1 MPADTAS
8 DHIEKMLVSGNI
20 ITPEELKHVQDYA
33 REHGVSLTQALIETE
48 MLTQDEVASLH
59 ADVCQVRSLKLE
71 DVEIDRESVRH
82 VPAAVAYRHK
92 LIPVRRSGNT
102 LVVAMA
108 NPLDQ
113 EARASLRNVTDFE
126 IVVFVARV
134 DAIEHALHIHYGEPP
149 QDLPGSS
156 DFGDVSFS
164 ENAPMISDER
174 FAHIGRSIP
183 LNRSYTFEGYVSD
196 AGCQYPLSLARTVV
210 SGQPEDRSCP
220 LLFWGPPGIGKT
232 HLLHAI
238 GNYLATREPL
248 SKFILTTCP
257 IFTENLFD
265 CIRRLKVNLF
275 RYFYRDAKYL
285 LLDDCEAILTTPW
298 AQSELADTI
307 VNIRGKG
314 GWVVLCSNQDL
325 TADPRL
331 TPRLRT
337 ILDSGQTAAFES
349 YSAEGRARVLEL
361 QIGRI
366 NIPTEALTR
375 LSNEFR
381 GDLKDLQELLRQF
394 AAISVLESRELT
406 EDVVEEMLSI
416 RGCGRGNPA

>member
-1 MPADTAS
+1 MAVDTAS
-8 DHIEKMLVSGNI
+8 GNIERMLVSGSI
-20 ITPEELKHVQDYA
+20 VTPEELKGAQDYA
-33 REHGVSLTQALIETE
+33 REHGVPLVQALIDTET
-48 MLTQDEVASLH
+48 LTQDEVAFLH
-59 ADVCQVRSLKLE
+59 ADASQVRSLKLE

-82 VPAAVAYRHK
+82 VPAAAAYRHK
-92 LIPVRRSGNT
+92 MIPVRRSGNT

-108 NPLDQ
+108 NPSDQ
-113 EARASLRNVTDFE
+113 GALAALRSVTDFE
-126 IVVFVARV
+126 IVVFVART

-149 QDLPGSS
+149 QDLQGSADS
-156 DFGDVSFS
+156 GESAFE
-164 ENAPMISDER
+164 ENVPMVSDER

-183 LNRSYTFEGYVSD
+183 LNRNFTFDGYVAD

-220 LLFWGPPGIGKT
+220 LVFWGPPGSGKS

-248 SKFILTTCP
+248 DKFILTTCP
-257 IFTENLFD
+257 AFNDNLFD

-285 LLDDCEAILTTPW
+285 LLDDCEAMLGAPW

-307 VNIRGKG
+307 ASIRGKG

-325 TADPRL
+325 MTDPRL

-337 ILDSGQTAAFES
+337 ILDSGQIAAFES
-349 YSAEGRARVLEL
+349 YSPEGRARVLAH

-366 NIPTEALTR
+366 NIPVEALSR
-375 LSNEFR
+375 LSQGYR
-381 GDLKDLQELLRQF
+381 GDMKDLQELLRQF

-416 RGCGRGNPA
+416 HGCGRGNPA